1 MNTSPQLRNRSRIF
15 SGLTLAAA
23 LVLSACG
30 GDPAPSAAPAK
41 TAETAETAKSDPV
54 VARIGYFGGT
64 SLWTLAEDS
73 NAIANTLKTGGGSV
87 EWSGPLAPVEAS
99 EAAKAGRID
108 FTSNSVATFFNEAD
122 TASPLVAFALSL
134 NNGNNQ
140 GIVVRKDA
148 GIATV
153 ADLAG
158 KRVAVSTP
166 GSTGEYVL
174 LSALESAGLK
184 AGDVEIVY
192 IANPADGVSAL
203 ASGDVKALATWDN
216 FFASAQLIKD
226 TAVLTTN
233 AETKARNWSLF
244 VVTRSFL
251 DAHPA
256 AVKAV
261 FDGLAA
267 QAKEIQADREIERKA
282 RLADG
287 QPANLVD
294 LVLGF
299 DPVQVVPINGEILS
313 QIKEVGEQ
321 TVRFGFRDRV
331 PDLTK
336 NFVDVTT
343 LG

>member
-1 MNTSPQLRNRSRIF
+1 MNTSLRVHGRHRLLG
-15 SGLTLAAA
+15 GLTLVAA
-23 LVLSACG
+23 LALSACG
-30 GDPAPSAAPAK
+30 GGTEPSA
-41 TAETAETAKSDPV
+41 TATETAQAANGEPV
-54 VARIGYFGGT
+54 VARVGHFGGT

-73 NAIANTLKTGGGSV
+73 NAVADTLKSVGGSV
-87 EWSGPLAPVEAS
+87 EWNGPLAPVEAS

-140 GIVVRKDA
+140 GIVVRNDA
-148 GIATV
+148 GVSTV
-153 ADLAG
+153 ADLKG
-158 KRVAVSTP
+158 KKVAVSTR

-174 LSALESAGLK
+174 LAALESAGLK
-184 AGDVEIVY
+184 ASDVETVY

-203 ASGDVKALATWDN
+203 AGGDVQALATWDN
-216 FFASAQLIKD
+216 FLASAQLIKD
-226 TAVLTTN
+226 TTVLTTN
-233 AETKARNWSLF
+233 AGTKARNWSLF

-251 DAHPA
+251 DANPA
-256 AVKAV
+256 AVKGV
-261 FDGLAA
+261 FDGLVD
-267 QAKEIQADREIERKA
+267 QAKRIQADREIERKA

-294 LVLGF
+294 IVLGF
-299 DPVQVVPINGEILS
+299 DPVQVVPIDSALLA

-321 TVRFGFRDRV
+321 TVRFGFRDSV

-336 NFVDVTT
+336 NYVDVTT

>member
-1 MNTSPQLRNRSRIF
+1 MKLLPQVRKRSLGVGGVAI
-15 SGLTLAAA
+15 LTALALAA
-23 LVLSACG
+23 CG
-30 GDPAPSAAPAK
+30 SDSDSAA
-41 TAETAETAKSDPV
+41 TAATGSSPSQGDSA
-54 VARIGYFGGT
+54 VARVGYFGGT

-73 NAIANTLKTGGGSV
+73 NAVSDALKSIGGSV
-87 EWSGPLAPVEAS
+87 QWNGPFAPVEAS

-122 TASPLVAFALSL
+122 SASPLVAFAAIRNS
-134 NNGNNQ
+134 GDNQ
-140 GIVVRKDA
+140 GIVVRNQA

-174 LSALESAGLK
+174 RAALESASVP
-184 AGDVEIVY
+184 ATDVKTVY

-203 ASGDVKALATWDN
+203 ASGDVDALATWDN

-226 TAVLTTN
+226 TTVLTTN
-233 AETKARNWSLF
+233 AQTSARNWSLF

-256 AVKAV
+256 SVKAV
-261 FDGLAA
+261 FDGLANQA
-267 QAKEIQADREIERKA
+267 QQIRADRELERKA

-294 LVLGF
+294 LVVGF
-299 DPVQVVPINGEILS
+299 DPGEVVAINDEVLA

-321 TVRFGFRDRV
+321 TVRFGFRKSL
-331 PDLTK
+331 PDLSK
-336 NFVDVTT
+336 NYVDVTS
-343 LG
+343 LGG